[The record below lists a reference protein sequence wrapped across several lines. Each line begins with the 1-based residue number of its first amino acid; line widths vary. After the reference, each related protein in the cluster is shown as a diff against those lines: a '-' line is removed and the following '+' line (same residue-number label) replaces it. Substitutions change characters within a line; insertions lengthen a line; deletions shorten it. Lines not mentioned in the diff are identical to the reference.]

1 MDIIPSSF
9 FESDSRATDSTSE
22 PLDRSATDHPEL
34 AGSILNEREDVHLPY
49 GGTQRPHG
57 RPDPDFPPWNSN
69 RATKVALDLLGA
81 AGGVTPLAKNGSLTL
96 VRTSDDDQNC
106 LPRCEFWSGADGSSG
121 GLFIGHIA
129 DLVAPPK
136 YLALTRTTGRQ
147 ARRLGPDSQL
157 LILWRCL
164 SKAQVNASRP

>member
-1 MDIIPSSF
+1 MNG
-9 FESDSRATDSTSE
+9 RTSICLTGEHKDRTVAPIQISLHGIAILPPRLLSICWE
-22 PLDRSATDHPEL
+22 PQV
-34 AGSILNEREDVHLPY
+34 GS
-49 GGTQRPHG
+49 
-57 RPDPDFPPWNSN
+57 
-69 RATKVALDLLGA
+69 
-81 AGGVTPLAKNGSLTL
+81 PLAKNGSLTL

-147 ARRLGPDSQL
+147 AR
-157 LILWRCL
+157 
-164 SKAQVNASRP
+164 